1 MAGARGVVLG
11 GTFDHLH
18 IGHEALL
25 GTAFRAGRRV
35 SIGLTT
41 DAYLAAHPKPG
52 ADRIAPYSVRRRRLT
67 RWLGARFPR
76 SRWTVVPI
84 SDGFGGS
91 VEDGVD
97 ALVVSAETVGGGQA
111 VNEERRRRG
120 RRPVPVLVVPLVLA
134 DDLQPV
140 SSRRVRSGAIDRWGR
155 RRSPIDI
162 AVEASD
168 PRDRRPVERAIRRA
182 FPRARLRPGG
192 SGPGRRPPELTVAVR
207 ADRTPARWVS
217 VASEAVRLPPVPVDG
232 RTPATLARGVERVL
246 RRSRRTHRLSPTRR

>member
-18 IGHEALL
+18 VGHEALL

-41 DAYLAAHPKPG
+41 DGYLAAHPKP
-52 ADRIAPYSVRRRRLT
+52 AATRIATYAVRRRRLV
-67 RWLGARFPR
+67 RWLAARYPR

-84 SDGFGGS
+84 ADAFGGS
-91 VEDGVD
+91 VEEGVD

-111 VNEERRRRG
+111 VNEERKRRG

-155 RRSPIDI
+155 RLSPIEI
-162 AVEASD
+162 AVEAND
-168 PRDRRPVERAIRRA
+168 PHDRPPVERAIRRA
-182 FPRARLRPGG
+182 FPRARVR
-192 SGPGRRPPELTVAVR
+192 SSARASARGPVELTVAVR
-207 ADRTPARWVS
+207 ADRTPARWIS
-217 VASEAVRLPPVPVDG
+217 VASDAVRLPPVPVDG
-232 RTPATLARGVERVL
+232 RTPAALARGVERVL
-246 RRSRRTHRLSPTRR
+246 RRSRRTHALSPTRR